1 MLLSDKVAVVYGA
14 GGKVGSAVAR
24 TFAAEG
30 ARLFLA
36 GRSRASVQATAD
48 QIVAAGG
55 RADVAEFDALEA
67 GAVERHMSELIGQAG
82 RLDVSFNAMS
92 FRGDLQGTPLLEMVA
107 GDFVLPVSIAMSGH
121 FLTAQAA
128 GRRMATAGSGVII
141 MLSASATALSAR
153 DRKWHKTGGF
163 GVACAAIEELSRSFA
178 GELGPRGVRVV
189 CLRSDAI
196 SETWAPE
203 HRGEGSK
210 TKVWMDSGSLL
221 GSLPTLQQL
230 ADAAAFAASD
240 RASAMTGAILNVTR
254 GSVMGIG

>member
-1 MLLSDKVAVVYGA
+1 MLLENKVAVVYGA

-36 GRSRASVQATAD
+36 GRRRASVQATAD
-48 QIVAAGG
+48 RIVAAGG
-55 RADVAEFDALEA
+55 RAEVAELDALDA
-67 GAVERHMSELIGQAG
+67 AAVEGHLSELINTAG
-82 RLDVSFNAMS
+82 RVDISFNAIS

-107 GDFVLPVSIAMSGH
+107 GDFVLPVTIAMNSH
-121 FLTAQAA
+121 FLTVQAA
-128 GRRMATAGSGVII
+128 GRRMAQAGSGAIVT
-141 MLSASATALSAR
+141 LSASATALSAR

-178 GELGPRGVRVV
+178 GELGPHGVRVV

-196 SETWAPE
+196 SETWSPE
-203 HRGEGSK
+203 HRAEGSP
-210 TKVWMDSGSLL
+210 TKIWMDGGSLL

>member
-1 MLLSDKVAVVYGA
+1 MLLKDKIAVVYGA
-14 GGKVGSAVAR
+14 GGKVGTAVAR

-36 GRSRASVQATAD
+36 GRTGARVQATAD
-48 QIVAAGG
+48 RIIAAGG
-55 RADVAEFDALEA
+55 RADVAEFDALDA
-67 GAVERHMSELIGQAG
+67 GAVEGHMSELIDKAG
-82 RLDVSFNAMS
+82 RVDISFNAMS
-92 FRGDLQGTPLLEMVA
+92 FRGDLQGTPLLDMAA
-107 GDFVLPVSIAMSGH
+107 GDFVLPVNLAMTHH
-121 FLTAQAA
+121 FLTVQAA
-128 GRRMATAGSGVII
+128 GRRMAQAGSGAIVT
-141 MLSASATALSAR
+141 LSASATALSAR

-196 SETWAPE
+196 SETWSPE
-203 HRGEGSK
+203 NRTDGSETK
-210 TKVWMDSGSLL
+210 TWMDGGSLL